1 MCSMPGGQEYGK
13 WSVSIFA
20 CTGGATISCF
30 WDLLKYLE
38 KKQFLVQGRNGAE
51 TVQEKNKTL
60 FVAVLSKKSL
70 LFKDS
75 DCKHM
80 TEKTAFRKQLCAQ
93 NIIA

>member
-1 MCSMPGGQEYGK
+1 MCS
-13 WSVSIFA
+13 
-20 CTGGATISCF
+20 GGATISYF

-38 KKQFLVQGRNGAE
+38 KKQFQGRNGAE
-51 TVQEKNKTL
+51 TVLKKNKTL

-75 DCKHM
+75 DSKHM
-80 TEKTAFRKQLCAQ
+80 TEKIAFRKQLCAQ